1 MKQGMRS
8 KLPLL
13 AGSALLLMAALLHL
27 RLFPLSGA
35 LEFLERKNLD
45 LMFRLRGELPA
56 DSSMII
62 VSIDD
67 ASLQRAGAWPWPRRQ
82 LADLLQKLA
91 AARPKLIV
99 LDIML
104 PARSDDLDGTAELAH
119 VMRNSRIGEPMSN
132 RVGEPVSNQ
141 VGERMSNHE
150 QNGIGIVLPYYFPEL
165 HTRANA
171 PTQPLPE
178 PVTASALILFDAPLS
193 TVENEPYLNA
203 YSINHASLD
212 LLSASL
218 PGGHIN
224 LITDEKSG
232 DNLVRWEAQV
242 VRYGEFYLPSLPL
255 QIAAQSQQ
263 LTRSEIHVRVGEG
276 IQLGGIF
283 IPMDARGFSLINYY
297 GPAGTFSQISAAEVL
312 AGNHVI
318 ELAGKIVFVGVTAAG
333 TQDFLATSFSAR
345 MPGIEKLATSSA
357 NILHQHTLSRPGYL
371 TSLELLLALA
381 AGALALWL
389 CLRLH
394 KRTAGILLAGL
405 VLLIWLL
412 GFSLFASGQM
422 WLHSLG
428 MMLMIMLAGS
438 SALFLRKND
447 MARRTAKISQRAAAA
462 TELIYDERG
471 PRRLGQFEII
481 EEIGAGAMGKVYAAM
496 DPTLGRKVAVK
507 ILREMSGLSAA
518 GQERL
523 RERFLREARAAGALN
538 HPNIVTIYQAEE
550 AGRHFFIAMEFLDGK
565 TLDEIIAAEAP
576 LPLNR
581 VQHFTAQIAS
591 GLDYA
596 HARGVIHRDIKPS
609 NLMILGGEAVKILDF
624 GVAHLAQSTLTQ
636 EGAVLGTP
644 SYMSPEQ
651 LRGEKID
658 GRSDL
663 FSLAAVVYEMATRQ
677 RPFTGENVASISTQI
692 VSGQFTRPSAINMKL
707 TEAFDQVL
715 TKALQ
720 QDREQRF
727 TTPGEFAAALQEVNP

>member
-1 MKQGMRS
+1 MRS

-13 AGSALLLMAALLHL
+13 AGSVLLLMAALLHL

-82 LADLLQKLA
+82 LADLLQKLV

-99 LDIML
+99 LDVML

-119 VMRNSRIGEPMSN
+119 VMRNGRD
-132 RVGEPVSNQ
+132 
-141 VGERMSNHE
+141 
-150 QNGIGIVLPYYFPEL
+150 QNMAGVILPYYFSDL
-165 HTRANA
+165 NRSANRKVE
-171 PTQPLPE
+171 PLPE
-178 PVTASALILFDAPLS
+178 PVAASALILFDAPLP
-193 TVENEPYLNA
+193 VMANAPVLNA
-203 YSINHASLD
+203 LSLNHASLD
-212 LLSASL
+212 LLSACL

-224 LITDEKSG
+224 LITDENSG
-232 DNLVRWEAQV
+232 DNLVRWEAQL
-242 VRYGEFYLPSLPL
+242 VRYGEHYLPSLPL
-255 QIAAQSQQ
+255 QTAAQSRQ
-263 LTRSEIHVRVGEG
+263 LTRSEIHVRAGEG

-283 IPMDARGFSLINYY
+283 IPTDARGFSLLNYY

-312 AGNHVI
+312 AGNHEI
-318 ELAGKIVFVGVTAAG
+318 ELADKIVFVGVTAAG

-345 MPGIEKLATSSA
+345 MPGVEKLATSTA
-357 NILHQHTLSRPGYL
+357 NILHRQALSRPSYL

-381 AGALALWL
+381 VGALALWF

-394 KRTAGILLAGL
+394 KRTAGILMASL
-405 VLLIWLL
+405 VLLIWFL
-412 GFSLFASGQM
+412 GFSLFIGGHR

-428 MMLMIMLAGS
+428 MMLMIVLAGS
-438 SALFLRKND
+438 GALFLRKND
-447 MARRTAKISQRAAAA
+447 MTRRTAKISKRAAVA

-550 AGRHFFIAMEFLDGK
+550 AGRHFYIAMEFLEGK

-581 VQHFTAQIAS
+581 VQRLAAQIAS

-677 RPFTGENVASISTQI
+677 RPFVGENVASISTQI
-692 VSGQFTRPSAINMKL
+692 VSGKITRPSGINVKL

-715 TKALQ
+715 VKALQ

-727 TTPGEFAAALQEVNP
+727 ATPGEFAAALQEVNL

>member
-1 MKQGMRS
+1 MPTKTTLRA
-8 KLPLL
+8 KLPLFV
-13 AGSALLLMAALLHL
+13 GSALLLMAALLHL

-82 LADLLQKLA
+82 LAELLQKLA
-91 AARPKLIV
+91 AAQPKLIV
-99 LDIML
+99 LDVML
-104 PARSDDLDGTAELAH
+104 PARSDDLDGAAELAH
-119 VMRNSRIGEPMSN
+119 VMRNSRAGELMSN
-132 RVGEPVSNQ
+132 RAGETASNQ
-141 VGERMSNHE
+141 VGERVSNHE
-150 QNGIGIVLPYYFPEL
+150 QNRVGIVLPYYFPEL
-165 HTRANA
+165 HARANA

-178 PVTASALILFDAPLS
+178 PVAASALILFDAPLP
-193 TVENEPYLNA
+193 VVVNEPYLNA

-224 LITDEKSG
+224 LIADETSG

-255 QIAAQSQQ
+255 QIAAQSRQ

-276 IQLGGIF
+276 IQLGDIF

-297 GPAGTFSQISAAEVL
+297 GPAGSFSQISATDVL
-312 AGNHVI
+312 AEKRVN
-318 ELAGKIVFVGVTAAG
+318 ELEGKIVLVGVTAAG

-345 MPGIEKLATSSA
+345 MPGVEKLATSTA
-357 NILHQHTLSRPGYL
+357 NILHQHTLSRPGYF
-371 TSLELLLALA
+371 TSLELLPALA
-381 AGALALWL
+381 VGVLALWL
-389 CLRLH
+389 GVRLS
-394 KRTAGILLAGL
+394 KRTAGVLLAGL
-405 VLLIWLL
+405 VLLIWFL
-412 GFSLFASGQM
+412 GFSLFISGQM
-422 WLHSLG
+422 WMHSLG
-428 MMLMIMLAGS
+428 MMLMIVLAGG

-447 MARRTAKISQRAAAA
+447 MTRRTAKMSKRTAVA

-481 EEIGAGAMGKVYAAM
+481 EEIGAGAMGKVYAAI

-538 HPNIVTIYQAEE
+538 HPNIVTIFQAEE
-550 AGRHFFIAMEFLDGK
+550 AGRHFFIAMEFLEGK
-565 TLDEIIAAEAP
+565 TLDEMIAAEGP

-581 VQHFTAQIAS
+581 VQRFTAQIAN

-609 NLMILGGEAVKILDF
+609 NLMILDGEAVKILDF

-644 SYMSPEQ
+644 CYMSPEQ

-663 FSLAAVVYEMATRQ
+663 FSLATVVYEMATRQ
-677 RPFTGENVASISTQI
+677 RPFAGENVASISTQI
-692 VSGQFTRPSAINMKL
+692 VSGKITPPSAANAKL
-707 TEAFDQVL
+707 PEAFDQIL
-715 TKALQ
+715 LKALH

-727 TTPGEFAAALQEVNP
+727 AAPGEFAAALQNV

>member
-1 MKQGMRS
+1 MPIKT
-8 KLPLL
+8 PLRTKVPFL
-13 AGSALLLMAALLHL
+13 VGGALLLIAAFLHL

-45 LMFRLRGELPA
+45 LMFRLRGELLA

-99 LDIML
+99 LDVML
-104 PARSDDLDGTAELAH
+104 PARPDDLDGTAELAH
-119 VMRNSRIGEPMSN
+119 VMRNGRD
-132 RVGEPVSNQ
+132 
-141 VGERMSNHE
+141 
-150 QNGIGIVLPYYFPEL
+150 QNMAGAILPYYFSDL
-165 HTRANA
+165 NRSANRKVE
-171 PTQPLPE
+171 PLPE
-178 PVTASALILFDAPLS
+178 PVAASALILFDAPLP
-193 TVENEPYLNA
+193 VMANEPVLNA
-203 YSINHASLD
+203 QSLNHASLD

-232 DNLVRWEAQV
+232 DNLVRWEAQL
-242 VRYGEFYLPSLPL
+242 VRYGELYLPSLPL
-255 QIAAQSQQ
+255 QIAAQSRQ
-263 LTRSEIHVRVGEG
+263 LTRSEIHVRAGEG

-283 IPMDARGFSLINYY
+283 IPTDARGFSLLNYY
-297 GPAGTFSQISAAEVL
+297 GPAGAFSQISAAEVL
-312 AGNHVI
+312 AGNHVNK
-318 ELAGKIVFVGVTAAG
+318 LAGKIVFVGVTAAG

-345 MPGIEKLATSSA
+345 MPGVEKLATSTA
-357 NILHQHTLSRPGYL
+357 NILHRQALSRPSYL

-381 AGALALWL
+381 TGALALWL
-389 CLRLH
+389 SLRLH

-405 VLLIWLL
+405 IFLIWLL

-428 MMLMIMLAGS
+428 MILMIVLAGS
-438 SALFLRKND
+438 SALLLREKD
-447 MARRTAKISQRAAAA
+447 SARRPAKFSKRAAVA
-462 TELIYDERG
+462 TKLIYDERG

-550 AGRHFFIAMEFLDGK
+550 AGRHFFIAMEFLEGK

-576 LPLNR
+576 LPLSR
-581 VQHFTAQIAS
+581 VQRFTAQIAS

-609 NLMILGGEAVKILDF
+609 NLMILGGDAVKILDF

-677 RPFTGENVASISTQI
+677 RPFAGENVASISTQI
-692 VSGQFTRPSAINMKL
+692 VSGQFTRPSVINVKL

-715 TKALQ
+715 IKALQ

-727 TTPGEFAAALQEVNP
+727 ATPGEFAAALREVNL